1 MMSLIVKKCLVVWA
15 LLALFV
21 SCSIGIGVVRTD
33 ELRYPAS
40 LSPYLPNADGSIVS
54 EQKGLE
60 IIGKAYTSKRFY
72 RIVYGAFPLNDI
84 EWESGTELNAQV
96 EKAGGQG
103 LVNVE
108 IENSPCGISQTVVLN
123 IVPIWPGCNLVEIRG
138 DIVKVKR

>member
-1 MMSLIVKKCLVVWA
+1 MMSSIVKKCLIIWTLLT
-15 LLALFV
+15 LLA

-33 ELRYPAS
+33 ELKYPAS
-40 LSPYLPNADGSIVS
+40 LSPYLPDADGTIVS

-72 RIVYGAFPLNDI
+72 RIVYGAFPLNDT
-84 EWESGTELNAQV
+84 EWESGVELNAQV

-108 IENSPCGISQTVVLN
+108 IENSPCAISQTGLLN